1 MGGISVLF
9 LMSILSFMFFTFI
22 AIFLAIIIYVIM
34 TYIFES
40 ISIMCIS
47 KKLQYKATFTAW
59 IPFYNK
65 YLLSKI
71 AGSKVLGLILALFNI
86 GTVCT
91 GLHCY
96 FQAEFNY
103 IVFIIFLICIFV
115 GFILDI
121 VVSHK
126 IYKNVTPKY
135 GDILTVLSVL
145 TFGILRPIFLF
156 IIRNNVKK
164 EDNKEII

>member
-22 AIFLAIIIYVIM
+22 AIFLAIIFYVIV

-40 ISIMCIS
+40 ISIMGMS
-47 KKLQYKATFTAW
+47 KNLEYRATFTAW

-71 AGSKVLGLILALFNI
+71 AGSKKLGVILALFNI
-86 GTVCT
+86 GTVGT
-91 GLHCY
+91 GLYCY
-96 FQAEFNY
+96 FQTEFNY
-103 IVFIIFLICIFV
+103 IVFIMFLVCIFV

-121 VVSHK
+121 IVSHK
-126 IYKNVTPKY
+126 IYMKVTKKY
-135 GDILTVLSVL
+135 GDILTVLSVVS
-145 TFGILRPIFLF
+145 FGILRPIILF
-156 IIRNNVKK
+156 VIRNKVKK
-164 EDNKEII
+164 ENDKDIV